1 MIYVQFAVHDTR
13 GKYVCLLKLYRGVD
27 QMRTVWEDRSSDTE
41 YPPLSLSF
49 ILSFVPFA
57 KCTRFLPPF
66 GPFIDVLCSFFFSLS
81 LCFYIE
87 TGVKYV
93 HKLYLVFSFFLVRSF
108 TGSYLY
114 ILRHSIG
121 SIYGA
126 TKTAERTTKQRK
138 KELTHYIVQKEKH
151 TIKKREVKRK

>member
-1 MIYVQFAVHDTR
+1 MCSSLFTIRVVNMYVYWNCIVVLI
-13 GKYVCLLKLYRGVD
+13 K
-27 QMRTVWEDRSSDTE
+27 WEQCEKIGLRILNI
-41 YPPLSLSF
+41 PLSLSF